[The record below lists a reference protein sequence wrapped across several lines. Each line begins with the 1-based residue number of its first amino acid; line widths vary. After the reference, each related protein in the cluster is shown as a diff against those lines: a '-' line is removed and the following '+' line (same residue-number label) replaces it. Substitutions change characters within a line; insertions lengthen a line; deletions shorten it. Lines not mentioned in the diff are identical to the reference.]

1 MRDLTVRREDGV
13 LHLTLARPER
23 RNALSPDMRQGLIDQ
38 MAAAAADR
46 SVRVVTVRGADGTF
60 CAGGDVSTQGGER
73 TALDSADRL
82 LFGRRVVE
90 SIVNLAKPVV
100 AIVEGH
106 AVGAGLGLALAC
118 DLVVARDDAR
128 FSAIFARRGLV
139 PDMGTTYFLAR
150 QVGLHR
156 AKELVMTARMFGAEE
171 AYGLGLLAR
180 CWPAETFETEV
191 ADLVSWVATGPTA
204 AWGTAKRALN
214 RTFESDL
221 STMLE
226 METLGQ
232 AVASQTH
239 DHREA
244 VEAFRD
250 KGEPTFEGR

>member
-1 MRDLTVRREDGV
+1 MTDLEVRRTGGV
-13 LHLTLARPER
+13 LHLTLNRPGR
-23 RNALSPDMRQGLIDQ
+23 RNALSPEMRQGLLDQ
-38 MAAAAADR
+38 CAIAASDR
-46 SVRVVTVRGADGTF
+46 SVRVVVLRGAGGNF
-60 CAGGDVSTQGGER
+60 CSGGDVSTQGGGR
-73 TALDSADRL
+73 TTLDSVDRL

-90 SIVNLAKPVV
+90 AVVNLAKPVV
-100 AIVEGH
+100 AVVEGY

-128 FSAIFARRGLV
+128 LSAIFAKRGLV

-156 AKELVMTARMFGAEE
+156 AKEMIMTARMISAVE
-171 AYGLGLLAR
+171 AHELGLVSR
-180 CWPAETFETEV
+180 CWPSDVFDDEV
-191 ADLVSWVATGPTA
+191 AELLEWLGSGPTA

-232 AVASQTH
+232 SVVAQTE
-239 DHREA
+239 DHRRA
-244 VEAFRD
+244 TEAFRARLD
-250 KGEPTFEGR
+250 PKFSGS

>member
-1 MRDLTVRREDGV
+1 VPDLQVRREGGT
-13 LHLTLARPER
+13 LHLVLDRPER
-23 RNALSPDMRQGLIDQ
+23 RNALSPQMRQGLIDQ
-38 MAAAAADR
+38 MAVAAADL
-46 SVRVVTVRGADGTF
+46 SVRAVVLRGAGGTF
-60 CAGGDVSTQGGER
+60 CSGGDVTTQGGGR
-73 TALDSADRL
+73 TALDSIDRL

-90 SIVNLAKPVV
+90 AVVNLAKPVV
-100 AIVEGH
+100 AVVEGH
-106 AVGAGLGLALAC
+106 AVGAGLGLALSC

-171 AYGLGLLAR
+171 AYRLGLLAR
-180 CWPAETFETEV
+180 CWPAETFEEEV
-191 ADLVSWVATGPTA
+191 ADFVAWVTAGPTA

-232 AVASQTH
+232 AVATQTR
-239 DHREA
+239 DHQDA
-244 VEAFRD
+244 VTAFRD
-250 KGEPTFEGR
+250 KTDPSFTGS